1 MSIVQVAGSGA
12 ARNSTVS
19 ELSVN
24 ARGPLAP
31 NPPSTMK
38 KTLVTICEPSAVGK
52 NEAKVCRLP
61 LFSKPVSLVALTKLK
76 FGDVPRGTL

>member
-1 MSIVQVAGSGA
+1 
-12 ARNSTVS
+12 
-19 ELSVN
+19 
-24 ARGPLAP
+24 
-31 NPPSTMK
+31 MK